1 MPSRLRTPTCS
12 IRPDPMTTAQPRK
25 KPAMNNNPFKPIP
38 QRPERYDETWER
50 RRDPIA
56 YQAVREMARRGY

>member
-1 MPSRLRTPTCS
+1 MTA
-12 IRPDPMTTAQPRK
+12 DPMPAPNTPRK
-25 KPAMNNNPFKPIP
+25 QPTMNNPYKPIP

-56 YQAVREMARRGY
+56 YQAVREVTRRGY

>member
-1 MPSRLRTPTCS
+1 
-12 IRPDPMTTAQPRK
+12 MTANPNTPRK
-25 KPAMNNNPFKPIP
+25 QPTMIHNNPFKPIP

-56 YQAVREMARRGY
+56 YQAVREATRRGY

>member
-1 MPSRLRTPTCS
+1 MTAD
-12 IRPDPMTTAQPRK
+12 RPAPRK

-38 QRPERYDETWER
+38 QRPERHDPTWER

-56 YQAVREMARRGY
+56 YQAVQKVTRLGY

>member
-1 MPSRLRTPTCS
+1 
-12 IRPDPMTTAQPRK
+12 MTADRRAPRK
-25 KPAMNNNPFKPIP
+25 QPAMIHNNPFKPIP

-56 YQAVREMARRGY
+56 YQAVREVTRRGY